1 MSDPTTTTT
10 TNSTA
15 TPAKKTRVWVESHC
29 IGCNTCVYICDSVFE
44 LGVGATEEQKSHVK
58 DDAPIEECAE
68 KIDEAIQMCP
78 VTAIFKE

>member
-1 MSDPTTTTT
+1 
-10 TNSTA
+10 
-15 TPAKKTRVWVESHC
+15 
-29 IGCNTCVYICDSVFE
+29 VYICDSVFE